1 MTTLSLKVRPRWWER
16 ERVLAYLTM
25 LENLV
30 MFKELGYSIA
40 PPRYGRYGSRKE
52 AGFNIV
58 FKNKRDKKEFFE
70 LELTKHYMAQLE
82 EICRD
87 RLVLRADYHKAIKG

>member
-1 MTTLSLKVRPRWWER
+1 MTTLSLKVRPRWWDR
-16 ERVLAYLTM
+16 ERVLGYLTM

-40 PPRYGRYGSRKE
+40 PPRYGLYGDRKE

-70 LELTKHYMAQLE
+70 LGLTQHLMTKLE

-87 RLVLRADYHKAIKG
+87 RLVIKADYHKAIEG